1 MTREHTP
8 TVTSRR
14 RRALGRW
21 LIPAGLAFAGG
32 LWWLS
37 SALGGNAEIAWAA
50 AQRGDLVI
58 GVEVEGT
65 LGSRD
70 SSILS
75 PPLAEG
81 IFDFKIRYMAP
92 EGTEVEE
99 GAPVLGFDTS
109 VLDRRLLTLQ
119 NEAEKAGKNIEK
131 LDADQAQKAMN
142 LELRLAE
149 AEAKLAKAELKN
161 QMPEDLR
168 SAAAARKTRLDLG
181 LAGMEVESLRGQ
193 LDAARTVGES
203 QRAALVAQKQ
213 RAERLVRK
221 TQATIEQMM
230 VKAPRQGTV
239 IYVTNWRGD
248 KKKVGDSAWQYE
260 KIVELPN
267 LNSMMAKAEVDEA
280 DAGRLR
286 IGQAVSLRLDAHP
299 DIEYTATV
307 ESIWRT
313 VQRKRSSRNPLKIV
327 RLDLELG
334 ETDTERMRPGMRFR
348 GTLEAE
354 RVAGALLIP
363 IQAVFPTATGPV
375 VFRRALLGYERV
387 PVVLGRRNS
396 EVVQVLEGLAVGD
409 LVAENDPR
417 A

>member
-1 MTREHTP
+1 MTREHSP
-8 TVTSRR
+8 TVTPRR

-21 LIPAGLAFAGG
+21 LIPAGSALVGG
-32 LWWLS
+32 VWWLS
-37 SALGGNAEIAWAA
+37 SALGGNAEIVWAA
-50 AQRGDLVI
+50 VERGDLVI

-70 SSILS
+70 SSMLS

-99 GAPVLGFDTS
+99 GVPVLGFDTS
-109 VLDRRLLTLQ
+109 ALDRRLLTLQ

-131 LDADQAQKAMN
+131 LDADQAQRTMN

-149 AEAKLAKAELKN
+149 AEAKLAKAELKY

-168 SAAAARKTRLDLG
+168 SATAAHKTRLDRG
-181 LAGMEVESLRGQ
+181 LAGMEVKSLRGQ
-193 LDAARTVGES
+193 LDAARIVSES

-213 RAERLVRK
+213 RAVRLVRK

-230 VKAPRQGTV
+230 VKAPRPGTV

-248 KKKVGDSAWQYE
+248 KKKVGDSAWQHE

-267 LNSMMAKAEVDEA
+267 LNAMMAKAEVDEA

-286 IGQAVSLRLDAHP
+286 TGQAVSLRLDAHP

-313 VQRKRSSRNPLKIV
+313 VQRKRSSRNPLKVV
-327 RLDLELG
+327 RLDLKLD

-354 RVAGALLIP
+354 RIAGALMIP
-363 IQAVFPTATGPV
+363 IHAVFPTGAGPV

-396 EVVQVLEGLAVGD
+396 EVVQVLQGLEVGD
-409 LVAENDPR
+409 LVAESDPR
-417 A
+417 T